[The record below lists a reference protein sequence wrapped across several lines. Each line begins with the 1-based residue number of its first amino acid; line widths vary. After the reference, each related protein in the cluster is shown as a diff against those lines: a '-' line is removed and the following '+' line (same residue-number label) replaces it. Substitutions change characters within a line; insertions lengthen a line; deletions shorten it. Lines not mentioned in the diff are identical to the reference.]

1 MEEFE
6 IQANDEYTRKNF
18 KLKAVGNQWYEIYD
32 ENAELLGE
40 IKIDE
45 YNHDHCETKGCVL
58 DLPILNSIRK
68 NIFLHKIFE
77 DDDFPE
83 GEL

>member
-6 IQANDEYTRKNF
+6 IQASDQYRERKF

-32 ENAELLGE
+32 ERSELVGN
-40 IKIDE
+40 IKIDHK
-45 YNHDHCETKGCVL
+45 NHEHCETKGCIL

-68 NIFLHKIFE
+68 NIFLHKVFSE
-77 DDDFPE
+77 DE
-83 GEL
+83 

>member
-6 IQANDEYTRKNF
+6 IQASDEYKERKF

-32 ENAELLGE
+32 EQSKLAGE

-45 YNHDHCETKGCVL
+45 QNHEHCESKGCTL

-68 NIFLHKIFE
+68 NIFLHAIFE
-77 DDDFPE
+77 E
-83 GEL
+83 ER

>member
-1 MEEFE
+1 MEEFD
-6 IQANDEYTRKNF
+6 IHASDEYNEKNF
-18 KLKAVGNQWYEIYD
+18 RLKAIGNQWYEIYN
-32 ENAELLGE
+32 EQSEFVGQ

-45 YNHDHCETKGCVL
+45 HNHEHCETKGCVL

-77 DDDFPE
+77 EDDH
-83 GEL
+83 LK